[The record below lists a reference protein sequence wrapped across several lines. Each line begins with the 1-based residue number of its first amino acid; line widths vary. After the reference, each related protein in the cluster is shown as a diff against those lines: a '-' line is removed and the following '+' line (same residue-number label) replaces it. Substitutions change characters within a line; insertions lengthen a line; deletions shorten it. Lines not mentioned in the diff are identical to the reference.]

1 MVERTEAGEP
11 ELVVDAPSEI
21 GEGPLWHP
29 DENVLYWVDIANGLL
44 NRFDPATGRNEIA
57 YRHGGM
63 IGGFTIQ
70 ADGALLLFCS
80 EGKILRWRDGDT
92 TTVVEEIPAERGFRF
107 NDVIADPEGR
117 VYCGTM
123 PSARN
128 LARLYRLDVDGTL
141 SLLYDDI
148 GLSNGMGFSPDLKT
162 FYHTDS
168 NHYVIYRLDYDR
180 GTGLVGNREVL
191 VRTPRG
197 KGIVP
202 DGMAIDTAGTIWS
215 ARWGGHGI
223 FHYGADGAE
232 LGFVHF
238 PVAQV
243 SSVTFGGAN
252 YDIAY
257 ATTAGGHIRDDAL
270 GAQAGSLYRIDLGAM
285 GTPPY
290 RSRVKV

>member
-1 MVERTEAGEP
+1 MGEMAVGEP

-21 GEGPLWHP
+21 GEGPLWHE
-29 DENVLYWVDIANGLL
+29 DEQALYWVDIANGLL
-44 NRFDPATGRNEIA
+44 NRFDPASGTNEIA
-57 YRHGGM
+57 YRHAGM

-80 EGKILRWRDGDT
+80 EGRILHWRDGAT
-92 TTVVEEIPAERGFRF
+92 ATIVEDIPAERGFRF

-123 PSARN
+123 PDAKH
-128 LARLYRLDVDGTL
+128 LARLYRLDTDGTL

-191 VRTPRG
+191 VRTGGRPG
-197 KGIVP
+197 VVP
-202 DGMAIDTAGTIWS
+202 DGMAMATDGTIWS
-215 ARWGGHGI
+215 ARWGGFGI
-223 FHYGADGAE
+223 YHYGADGAE
-232 LGFVHF
+232 LGFVRF

-243 SSVTFGGAN
+243 SSVTFAGPA
-252 YDIAY
+252 YDVAY
-257 ATTAGGHIRDDAL
+257 VTTAGGHVRDETL
-270 GAQAGSLYRIDLGAM
+270 GAQAGSLYRIRLGAT
-285 GTPPY
+285 GQPPF
-290 RSRVKV
+290 RSRVTV